1 MSEPAR
7 RPQLRLVHIVYA
19 VVIYSALVTA
29 AWPRR
34 TYDVW
39 WHLATG
45 RYIVQEGVIP
55 HADVFTH
62 TREGEPWTAHEW
74 LWELIMYALYARW
87 GFAGLIAMKALLCAG
102 AAAALTWISLRRGA
116 MPLVVMAGGMLGIFA
131 ARALFNVRPQL
142 ASLVL
147 LIVLLV
153 LVQLAR
159 EGRWRWLWLAPVV
172 MLLWVNLHGGFIF
185 GIAFMGLFAM
195 CLIPGWLRPKPDDQ
209 PSQPPIGVMA
219 GVLAAMA
226 LACLANPNG
235 LSGALYP
242 LEYLTGASSYH
253 KQLIS
258 DYASP
263 DFSAGMFSLLGPY
276 VLVMLAAFALSRKRL
291 DLFDLAVSVVF
302 LYLALRWQ
310 RNVAL
315 FVFATAPIVALQL
328 SDFARARLSPTR
340 DRAASNDGGSQ
351 LVYVLVIICLA
362 VSSVF
367 ALRSAVGHVDEVF
380 AEDYPVECL
389 QVAQKMHLRGPMF
402 NTYRWGGY
410 LIWNMYP
417 DQRVFI
423 DGRADVM
430 GQELMADWMRCHK
443 LEPGWREVLDRYGI
457 QWVLITRKS
466 PLCRA
471 LRMTSDF
478 RLLRAT
484 DEAELFIRDP
494 GVNSPASRT
503 TL

>member
-1 MSEPAR
+1 
-7 RPQLRLVHIVYA
+7 
-19 VVIYSALVTA
+19 
-29 AWPRR
+29 
-34 TYDVW
+34 
-39 WHLATG
+39 
-45 RYIVQEGVIP
+45 
-55 HADVFTH
+55 
-62 TREGEPWTAHEW
+62 
-74 LWELIMYALYARW
+74 
-87 GFAGLIAMKALLCAG
+87 
-102 AAAALTWISLRRGA
+102 
-116 MPLVVMAGGMLGIFA
+116 
-131 ARALFNVRPQL
+131 
-142 ASLVL
+142 
-147 LIVLLV
+147 
-153 LVQLAR
+153 
-159 EGRWRWLWLAPVV
+159 
-172 MLLWVNLHGGFIF
+172 
-185 GIAFMGLFAM
+185 
-195 CLIPGWLRPKPDDQ
+195 
-209 PSQPPIGVMA
+209 MA
-219 GVLAAMA
+219 GVLALMA

-235 LSGALYP
+235 LTGALYP
-242 LEYLTGASSYH
+242 LEYLTGGSSYH

-263 DFSAGMFSLLGPY
+263 NFSAPMFSFLGPY
-276 VLVMLAAFALSRKRL
+276 VLLMLASFALSRKRL

-328 SDFARARLSPTR
+328 SDFARERLSPTR
-340 DRAASNDGGSQ
+340 ESGSQ
-351 LVYVLVIICLA
+351 FVYALVIVCLA